1 MKFEKYKFIDAKN
14 LIIEIE
20 NDLYNFSLKLQT
32 YSKSISL
39 HYLCVKSFL
48 NKGKVLLALKSM
60 MFLKNNAKDGYEYYD
75 SLFRFK
81 EYITKN
87 QNYIDIIYE
96 NISELKDEVK
106 DDYKNNLDFMKN
118 IYLLENEKELEKL
131 LGLNQ
136 NILKKINSTVYIHK
150 IVLY

>member
-1 MKFEKYKFIDAKN
+1 MEEEYKNMKFDKYKFIDDKN
-14 LIIEIE
+14 LINEIE

-32 YSKSISL
+32 YSRSISL

-81 EYITKN
+81 EYVSKN
-87 QNYIDIIYE
+87 QNYVDIIYE
-96 NISELKDEVK
+96 NIHELKVEVK
-106 DDYKNNLDFMKN
+106 EDYKKNLDLM
-118 IYLLENEKELEKL
+118 
-131 LGLNQ
+131 
-136 NILKKINSTVYIHK
+136 KKINSTVIIIK
-150 IVLY
+150 VVLYKTQSLFKPILLWGL